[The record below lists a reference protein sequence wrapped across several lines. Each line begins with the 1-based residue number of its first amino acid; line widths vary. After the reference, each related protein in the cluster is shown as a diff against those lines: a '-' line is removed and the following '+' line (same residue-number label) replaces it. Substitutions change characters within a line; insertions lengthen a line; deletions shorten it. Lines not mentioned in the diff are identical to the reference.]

1 MTVTAAAAASAGHMA
16 HHGNGG
22 GGSGMNGPFA
32 VSFLLHAVV
41 IVLAIVGM
49 PYFKRDIP
57 PELAEPVSVEIV
69 TVSDKTRTNRAP
81 VEMPR
86 PEEIKKETPPPP
98 KPVAPKSAPA
108 APPDSSQLEALKPPE
123 KIEEIKESDVPLPK
137 PLPNK
142 KPPPPKKA
150 EQKKIAPNK
159 LADEKKPQDD
169 AFAKLLKQLD
179 PTAGQPA
186 PPKTLTDPAAN
197 AAPQPSP
204 IADLSDQMTMSE
216 MDALKHQLAQCW
228 NVPMGVEYAENQ
240 TVDVRL
246 TVNPDRTVQNAGLA
260 NVSDQI
266 RYNSDSAFRA
276 AADAALRAV
285 YNPSCNPLELPP
297 GKYAQWNVMT
307 ITFDPRTMLQ

>member
-1 MTVTAAAAASAGHMA
+1 MTVTAAMASAEQMT
-16 HHGNGG
+16 HHDGG
-22 GGSGMNGPFA
+22 DRSSGMNGPVA

-41 IVLAIVGM
+41 IILAIAGL

-81 VEMPR
+81 VEMPK
-86 PEEIKKETPPPP
+86 PEEVKKDAPPPP
-98 KPVAPKSAPA
+98 KPVAPKSAPS
-108 APPDSSQLEALKPPE
+108 APAEPTPVEPPKPLEKTQEAL
-123 KIEEIKESDVPLPK
+123 ESDVPMPK
-137 PLPNK
+137 PIENK
-142 KPPPPKKA
+142 KPAPPKKA
-150 EQKKIAPNK
+150 EKKKIAPNK
-159 LADEKKPQDD
+159 LAEEKKPQDD

-197 AAPQPSP
+197 AAPAPSP
-204 IADLSDQMTMSE
+204 VAELSDQMTMSE

-240 TVDVRL
+240 IVELRL
-246 TVNPDRTVQNAGLA
+246 IVNPDRTVQNAGLA
-260 NVSDQI
+260 NVSDQL

-276 AADAALRAV
+276 ATDSALRAV

-297 GKYAQWNVMT
+297 DKYSQWNVMT
-307 ITFDPRTMLQ
+307 ITFDPREMLQ